1 MLPNANFA
9 TPQVF
14 KVIAS
19 ITPTPVIAWTDP
31 LATTSI
37 IAGITTFTRCIPSAV
52 TIPLS
57 VNGLPAGST
66 TTYQWYN
73 AITNLP
79 IPGANGST
87 YTISAVGNYSVYV
100 YTTTTSSPY
109 IAPGCRVKSKKVN
122 VIINNCP
129 CTPLQCSNAS
139 LMGVSVATR
148 INSGGSWPTLN
159 TVVGSGIELPS
170 CGPTLGMAGAAP
182 RWDIDFNSN
191 TIHITCLQDA
201 TYGGSFFNFS
211 NIIPTAVLGCPTPV
225 ISSITVTTNHPL
237 TPFNVITA
245 ATFTQNTVYIYFAP
259 NSGTLIWK
267 QGHYINVQLNYGCP

>member
-159 TVVGSGIELPS
+159 TVVGSGLNYRVVDLLLEWRVLS
-170 CGPTLGMAGAAP
+170 
-182 RWDIDFNSN
+182 
-191 TIHITCLQDA
+191 QD
-201 TYGGSFFNFS
+201 G
-211 NIIPTAVLGCPTPV
+211 ILIL
-225 ISSITVTTNHPL
+225 
-237 TPFNVITA
+237 
-245 ATFTQNTVYIYFAP
+245 
-259 NSGTLIWK
+259 TLILFTLLVYK
-267 QGHYINVQLNYGCP
+267 MLHTEVHFSILAI